1 MTHTEFKT
9 CMQMMRKHDPQI
21 QEDGF
26 MHLQAHAS
34 DYIDELMQELKQEH
48 DTGLKCW
55 LLELIGEA
63 KSEKALPLLE
73 EYLDHTNPSLRDW
86 AISGL
91 QKLNTKEARTLL
103 FRRGVKK

>member
-1 MTHTEFKT
+1 
-9 CMQMMRKHDPQI
+9 MMRKHNPQT

-34 DYIDELMQELKQEH
+34 DYIDELIQELGQEH

-63 KSEKALPLLE
+63 KSEKALPLLA
-73 EYLDHTNPSLRDW
+73 EYLNHTNLSLRDW
-86 AISGL
+86 AVAGL

-103 FRRGVKK
+103 FTRVYKK